1 MNSLGEKRR
10 RDLGISPIKRT
21 EKKLG
26 KLVQFEGRG
35 KSRGGSKSDRPAGA
49 EILIFTG
56 VRYERDSSTAPTKPT
71 ASSGAKRK
79 RG

>member
-1 MNSLGEKRR
+1 
-10 RDLGISPIKRT
+10 LGIGPSIGRSR
-21 EKKLG
+21 ELG
-26 KLVQFEGRG
+26 KLVQFEGRRKGRAGG
-35 KSRGGSKSDRPAGA
+35 KPDRSGSA

-56 VRYERDSSTAPTKPT
+56 VRYERESSNAPTKPP

>member
-1 MNSLGEKRR
+1 M
-10 RDLGISPIKRT
+10 
-21 EKKLG
+21 G

-35 KSRGGSKSDRPAGA
+35 KEPGAPRPDPSASA

-56 VRYERDSSTAPTKPT
+56 VRYERQDATPPKPST
-71 ASSGAKRK
+71 SSGSKRK

>member
-1 MNSLGEKRR
+1 
-10 RDLGISPIKRT
+10 
-21 EKKLG
+21 LG

-35 KSRGGSKSDRPAGA
+35 KERGAAKPEPSASA

-56 VRYERDSSTAPTKPT
+56 VRYERQDTTPPKPT
-71 ASSGAKRK
+71 ASSGSKRK

>member
-1 MNSLGEKRR
+1 M
-10 RDLGISPIKRT
+10 
-21 EKKLG
+21 G

-35 KSRGGSKSDRPAGA
+35 KGRTGQKPDSSQNA

-56 VRYERDSSTAPTKPT
+56 VRYERQNSDAPSKPT
-71 ASSGAKRK
+71 ATSSGAKRK

>member
-1 MNSLGEKRR
+1 M
-10 RDLGISPIKRT
+10 
-21 EKKLG
+21 G

-35 KSRGGSKSDRPAGA
+35 KGRISQKLDASATA

-56 VRYERDSSTAPTKPT
+56 VRYERQSSDAPTKPT
-71 ASSGAKRK
+71 ATSSGAKRK

>member
-1 MNSLGEKRR
+1 MNSLGRSVAVIWAFR
-10 RDLGISPIKRT
+10 PIERT
-21 EKKLG
+21 ENELG

-35 KSRGGSKSDRPAGA
+35 KGRSGTKSDRPAGA

-71 ASSGAKRK
+71 ASSGTKRK